1 MCIRDR
7 VSTVQVDF
15 NLPEKFDISYIEEDG
30 QRHQPI
36 MLHRAL
42 MGSLERF
49 FGCLIEHYAGAFPL
63 WLAPVQVVLLPI
75 TDNHAEYANKIAQ
88 QLEESGIRVEK
99 DLRNEKIGFKI
110 REAQL
115 QKIPYMIV
123 LGDKEVE
130 SSTLG
135 VRKRR
140 SKETR
145 TLDLKTFLDEINEA
159 VENRAIDSAD

>member
-1 MCIRDR
+1 M
-7 VSTVQVDF
+7 
-15 NLPEKFDISYIEEDG
+15 
-30 QRHQPI
+30 
-36 MLHRAL
+36 
-42 MGSLERF
+42 
-49 FGCLIEHYAGAFPL
+49 
-63 WLAPVQVVLLPI
+63 LPI
-75 TDNHAEYANKIAQ
+75 TDNHAEYADKIAQ

-135 VRKRR
+135 VRRRR

-145 TLDLKTFLDEINEA
+145 TLDLKTFLDEVNEA
-159 VENRAIDSAD
+159 VKNRTIDSAD

>member
-1 MCIRDR
+1 
-7 VSTVQVDF
+7 
-15 NLPEKFDISYIEEDG
+15 
-30 QRHQPI
+30 
-36 MLHRAL
+36 

-63 WLAPVQVVLLPI
+63 WLAPVQVILLPI
-75 TDNHAEYANKIAQ
+75 TDKHAKYAEKIAQ
-88 QLEESGIRVEK
+88 QIEESGIRVEK

-110 REAQL
+110 REAQI

-135 VRKRR
+135 VRRRR

-145 TLDLKTFLDEINEA
+145 NLNLKMFLGEVNEA
-159 VENRAIDSAD
+159 VEKRTIDLEY

>member
-1 MCIRDR
+1 
-7 VSTVQVDF
+7 
-15 NLPEKFDISYIEEDG
+15 
-30 QRHQPI
+30 
-36 MLHRAL
+36 

-49 FGCLIEHYAGAFPL
+49 FGCLVEHYGGAFPL
-63 WLAPVQVVLLPI
+63 WLAPTQVILLPI
-75 TDNHAEYANKIAQ
+75 TDSQHPYVHEVAERLRAADV
-88 QLEESGIRVEK
+88 RVEK

-130 SSTLG
+130 SRTLA

-145 TLDLKTFLDEINEA
+145 TVEMDAFLSELVREIQDKTLDSI
-159 VENRAIDSAD
+159 